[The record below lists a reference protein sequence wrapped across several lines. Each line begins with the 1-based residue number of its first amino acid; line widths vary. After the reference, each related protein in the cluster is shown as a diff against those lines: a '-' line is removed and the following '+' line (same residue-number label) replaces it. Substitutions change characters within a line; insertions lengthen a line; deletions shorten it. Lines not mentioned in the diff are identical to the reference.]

1 MGADPKK
8 EEKGSAWISD
18 AVALRKKRRRRWGLL
33 CVVAEGEVEPET
45 GLPFFLFEG
54 GRMGTWPV
62 RIPRKTED
70 APL

>member
-45 GLPFFLFEG
+45 GLPFFFVR
-54 GRMGTWPV
+54 GRANGYVASSNTTQN
-62 RIPRKTED
+62 RGC
-70 APL
+70 PL